1 MRVLANLFLMM
12 VITMFQFNLAIAQNN
27 QDMVQSKAPV
37 THHVA
42 IKNFAFVPDTIDVAI
57 GDKIVWTNTD
67 GFPHNIVNSRS
78 QEILSQ
84 TLDKGDEFSYIVNQD
99 LNYECGFHPS
109 MRGNIQLSRP

>member
-1 MRVLANLFLMM
+1 
-12 VITMFQFNLAIAQNN
+12 
-27 QDMVQSKAPV
+27 KAAK

-78 QEILSQ
+78 QETLSQ
-84 TLDKGDEFSYIVNQD
+84 TLDKGDEFSYIVNKE

-109 MRGNIQLSRP
+109 MRGIIRLQRP